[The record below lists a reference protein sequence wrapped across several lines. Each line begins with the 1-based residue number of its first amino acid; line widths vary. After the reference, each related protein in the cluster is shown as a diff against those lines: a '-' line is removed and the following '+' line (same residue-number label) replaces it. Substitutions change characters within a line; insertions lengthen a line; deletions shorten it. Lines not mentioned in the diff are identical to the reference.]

1 MLLYSLSLMAILML
15 ISAVFIATKM
25 EWIRHDLGS
34 HNRHLTL
41 DGLRGLCASSVFI
54 HHSVMAYGFYATG
67 QWKPLAGLSGYEA
80 NFMGHLGSVGVMLFF
95 MITGFLFADRM
106 LVKGGIEDWAQFYRK
121 RVKRIA
127 PLYFFVVL
135 VVIGICTVANLKA
148 GRSHVTPGQ
157 AMQWLGFGFFPL
169 ANIGGY
175 ASSWTVVCGVLWTLA
190 IEWKFYFLLPVFSII
205 CLSRTA
211 FLRGVLVISLASV
224 AFGLSG
230 AIDMKAAVIS
240 LCFCA
245 GAFSAYM
252 YTTGFSRQFSSWW
265 AALIALVAIAIDVK
279 FLFSSYNYVSFMSVA
294 LLFLCVSSGN
304 SLFGILNMRPLKF
317 LGVISYSIYLCHGVV
332 LYLSSDSSSLGLNS
346 YAVIA
351 AALIVPFCV
360 VTYRFVERP
369 FLAQKRVEPSN
380 KALSKSALS

>member
-1 MLLYSLSLMAILML
+1 MFLYSLSLMAILML
-15 ISAVFIATKM
+15 VSSAFVATKM
-25 EWIRHDLGS
+25 EWIKQDLGS
-34 HNRHLTL
+34 HNRHSTL

-67 QWKPLAGLSGYEA
+67 QWKPLSGLSGYEA

-106 LVKGGIEDWAQFYRK
+106 LMKGGLDDWAQFYKK

-135 VVIGICTVANLKA
+135 SVIVVCTIANIKA
-148 GRSHVTPGQ
+148 GRPSVTTGQ

-175 ASSWTVVCGVLWTLA
+175 ASSWTMVCGVLWTLA
-190 IEWKFYFLLPVFSII
+190 IEWKFYVLLPLFSII
-205 CLSRTA
+205 CLSRES
-211 FLRGVLVISLASV
+211 FLKGIIFISIASV
-224 AFGLSG
+224 AFGISG
-230 AIDMKAAVIS
+230 AIDMKSAVIS

-245 GAFSAYM
+245 GAFSAYL
-252 YTTGFSRQFSSWW
+252 YTTDWKKYLSSWW
-265 AALIALVAIAIDVK
+265 AAFLSLAAIAVDMQYM
-279 FLFSSYNYVSFMSVA
+279 FSSYNYVSFVSVA
-294 LLFLCVSSGN
+294 ILFVCVSSGN
-304 SLFGILNMRPLKF
+304 SLFGILNVKPLKL
-317 LGVISYSIYLCHGVV
+317 LGVISYSVYLCHGLV
-332 LYLSSDSSSLGLNS
+332 LYFSSGAISLGLNL

-360 VTYRFVERP
+360 LTYRFVERP
-369 FLAQKRVEPSN
+369 FLAQKRADP
-380 KALSKSALS
+380 KAKPLEVSSAS